1 MSDYFLISRDF
12 VNHEWYKNTVATVLF
27 FHLLLMT
34 NEHGQT
40 VSNPALLAKELK
52 IDEIKIKRA
61 IARLIESEDIS
72 AEYKPGDKMF
82 TYTLTN
88 FDQFCERGE

>member
-1 MSDYFLISRDF
+1 
-12 VNHEWYKNTVATVLF
+12 
-27 FHLLLMT
+27 MT
-34 NEHGQT
+34 DEHGQT

-72 AEYKPGDKMF
+72 AEYRSGDKMF